1 MSNNNEIVRNTE
13 DLNSLQKIGRL
24 NLNQVRDITALFR
37 LSRRVRF
44 ANAELPQSQP
54 HLNMVALKRSHFER
68 NCSRECAICLESHIK
83 GETIQ
88 TECGHKFGLKCWTEF
103 LSTNTS
109 VRTRRGDRHIRKK
122 CPMCNK
128 PNPKIIAFSML
139 GDGSPAWTS
148 ENLAEHKELFRR
160 IFEEEQ
166 EDE

>member
-1 MSNNNEIVRNTE
+1 MSNHNEIVRNTE
-13 DLNSLQKIGRL
+13 ELKSLQKIGRL

-88 TECGHKFGLKCWTEF
+88 TECGHKFGLKCWTDF

-109 VRTRRGDRHIRKK
+109 VRTRTDRHIRKK